1 VKIVIDTN
9 IVFSALLSKN
19 NQFRRVIYN
28 QSLEIFTC
36 NFLFIE
42 IFKNKDK
49 LLKITSL
56 TENELLKQLSNIF
69 SKIKFMHEEI
79 IPKEIYKKA
88 FNLCKD
94 IDETDTPFIAL
105 SLFLNIP
112 LLTGDK
118 KLKIGLKGKGFKN
131 IISVDDLNIHFSL

>member
-1 VKIVIDTN
+1 MKIVIDTN